1 MTTARVNVMK
11 IIMEINVKVNPRPS
25 KPVINN
31 DLYRTHAIITCGLY
45 NFYPLF
51 EVHICTVTCVWL
63 VFKSGF

>member
-31 DLYRTHAIITCGLY
+31 DLYVL
-45 NFYPLF
+45 
-51 EVHICTVTCVWL
+51 L
-63 VFKSGF
+63 VFKAFQYFFLSLNSSL